1 MNRSN
6 EMIDH
11 GTPCSNQKLYPD
23 CTPPEFDGLP
33 ELLLIAYRLS
43 RLADLI
49 LTDVDPN
56 DAVEVLGQSKGRL
69 SGAATDV
76 DGHGLVRW

>member
-1 MNRSN
+1 MR
-6 EMIDH
+6 DH
-11 GTPCSNQKLYPD
+11 GTPCSNQKPYSD

-33 ELLLIAYRLS
+33 ELLIIVDRLA

-49 LTDVDPN
+49 LTDVDPK

-76 DGHGLVRW
+76 DGQGLVRW

>member
-1 MNRSN
+1 MGHPVRTKKPYN
-6 EMIDH
+6 
-11 GTPCSNQKLYPD
+11 D

-33 ELLLIAYRLS
+33 ELLIIVDRLAS
-43 RLADLI
+43 LADLI

-69 SGAATDV
+69 SGAATHV
-76 DGHGLVRW
+76 DGQGLVRW